1 MAGPPPG
8 PGPPP
13 GSGPPHRSAPGPV
26 SGGFPG
32 GRDAWLLAALAA
44 ALFVALKLN
53 QWWSLGVHAELAE
66 FETRLWSTLHGDLL
80 ARHRG
85 EASFLAQHFSPILLL
100 AVPLYAASPSPL
112 TLLVAHALAAALA
125 VIPLVLYARRR
136 LGSRAAALAL
146 GAAFLVSRPLGDGL
160 AYDVHMEILYP
171 GLFFA
176 ALLAFVARR
185 WGWMAAALALA
196 ACVKE
201 DAAIGIAGVG
211 LFVAASG
218 YRARG
223 LAIAAAAVAWLAVT
237 LGVWMPA
244 FRRAGEA
251 YPFAAYWSGYGD
263 TLPGVLRG
271 LLDPRRHARVLLTAA
286 KLGRGFDLLAAQLF
300 LPLARPAAL
309 AWLVLPPGFVLAASS
324 NPWISG
330 ARLYYGLLLL
340 PFLFLAT
347 VLGLERVGRGRP
359 RWIVGLA
366 AGVLVIQLA
375 NSHLFRQLSPDAWG
389 RWERFRVA
397 SGLIATLPREAA
409 VSAQVNLVALVPVR
423 HDRFY
428 LPDGLDRAGAA
439 LFDTVGFQWPLGP
452 ARNRALLD
460 SLARSAGWEAAAA
473 AHGFVLLRRR
483 GSGPPPG

>member
-1 MAGPPPG
+1 
-8 PGPPP
+8 
-13 GSGPPHRSAPGPV
+13 V
-26 SGGFPG
+26 
-32 GRDAWLLAALAA
+32 LAALAA

-53 QWWSLGVHAELAE
+53 QWWSLGIHAELAE
-66 FETRLWSTLHGDLL
+66 FETRLWSTLHGELL

-85 EASFLAQHFSPILLL
+85 EASFLAEHFSPILLL
-100 AVPLYAASPSPL
+100 AVPLYAVLPSPL

-125 VIPLVLYARRR
+125 AVPLVLYARRR
-136 LGSRAAALAL
+136 LGSRVAALAL

-176 ALLAFVARR
+176 ALLAFEARR

-196 ACVKE
+196 AGVKE

-218 YRARG
+218 HRARG
-223 LAIAAAAVAWLAVT
+223 LAIAAAAVAWLAAA
-237 LGVWMPA
+237 LGVVMPA
-244 FRRAGEA
+244 FRGPGEA
-251 YPFAAYWSGYGD
+251 YPFVGYWSGYGD
-263 TLPGVLRG
+263 TLPGLLRG

-309 AWLVLPPGFVLAASS
+309 AFLVLPPGFVLAASS

-347 VLGLERVGRGRP
+347 VLGIERVARGRP

-366 AGVLVIQLA
+366 VGVLVLQLA
-375 NSHLFRQLSPDAWG
+375 NSHLFRQLEPDAWG

-397 SGLIATLPREAA
+397 SGLIATLPGEAT

-423 HDRFY
+423 HDRYY

-452 ARNRALLD
+452 GRNRALLD
-460 SLARSAGWEAAAA
+460 SLARSGAWEPAAA

-483 GSGPPPG
+483 GAPRTAWSGPPPG